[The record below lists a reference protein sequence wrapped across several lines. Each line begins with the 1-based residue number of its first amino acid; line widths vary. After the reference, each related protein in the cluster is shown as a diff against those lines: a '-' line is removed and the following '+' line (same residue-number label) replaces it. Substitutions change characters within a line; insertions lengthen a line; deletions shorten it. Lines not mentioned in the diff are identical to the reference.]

1 MEKAILPNGIKVLY
15 THKKGAAVVVEVMA
29 KVGSNDET
37 DTERGISHFLEH
49 LLFEGTTKRP
59 TNKEIT
65 NEIEK
70 IGGDFNAYTTNER
83 TCYHIK
89 VLQKHFPIA
98 VEILADIVQNP
109 LFREKDINREKNVVL
124 KEIDMVNDEPRFYQ
138 WILFQKA
145 LYQKCHAKYPTYGD
159 KNIIKRLTPEN
170 IRQYFQKWY
179 YPKNMVVS
187 IVGDVPRWKQE
198 VTKKF
203 ILNNKIQA
211 QHQLVAEPPAVKVI
225 KKVEKRSTTNTYLIL
240 GFKTVPRTHEDA
252 YALEVINGILGRGQS
267 GRMFSEI
274 RVKRGLAYDVGTQH
288 VAEVNFGYFA
298 VYATIDKKNISL
310 VQKVIQEELDSLQQ
324 VSELD
329 VAESKTF
336 IEGNYLLEL
345 DEPQKLAD
353 SILFWELTGSAE
365 LLGKFIGRIKKVTT
379 TDVQRV
385 AQKYFKNHTLAIVE
399 GK

>member
-15 THKKGAAVVVEVMA
+15 THKKGAAVVVEVMV

-49 LLFEGTTKRP
+49 LVFEGTTKRP
-59 TNKEIT
+59 SNKEIT

-98 VEILADIVQNP
+98 VEILADILQNP
-109 LFREKDINREKNVVL
+109 LFRENDINREKNVVL

-145 LYQKCHAKYPTYGD
+145 LYQKCHTKYPTYGD
-159 KNIIKRLTPEN
+159 KDTIKRLTTEN
-170 IRQYFQKWY
+170 LRQYFRKWY
-179 YPKNMVVS
+179 HPRNMVVS
-187 IVGDVPRWKQE
+187 IVGDVPQWKQK
-198 VTKKF
+198 VAKRFSLKTG
-203 ILNNKIQA
+203 IHA
-211 QHQLVAEPPAVKVI
+211 RHQLVAEPRAVKAI
-225 KKVEKRSTTNTYLIL
+225 KAVERRSIANTYMIL
-240 GFKTVPRTHEDA
+240 GFKTIPRTHADA
-252 YALEVINGILGRGQS
+252 YVLEVINGILGRGQS

-288 VAEVNFGYFA
+288 VAEMNFGYFA

-310 VQKVIQEELDSLQQ
+310 VQNVVREELDSLRK

-329 VAESKTF
+329 VAEAKTF

-345 DEPQKLAD
+345 EEPQKLAD

-379 TDVQRV
+379 KDVRRV
-385 AQKYFKNHTLAIVE
+385 AQKYFRNHTLAIVE